1 MHELPMKHTLG
12 QLFKAACCMLAAY
25 LCFCFREFQSGL
37 HTTIVYIHFKI
48 FNLWKTLKSEKI
60 PTN

>member
-25 LCFCFREFQSGL
+25 LCFLFPRIIFKRLAYNGPGL
-37 HTTIVYIHFKI
+37 CS
-48 FNLWKTLKSEKI
+48 WPDMTLNEIDNTELKL
-60 PTN
+60 